1 MAVDVIPEHFM
12 SSGTQA
18 NKNDAEATAGGVAGV
33 TTIYASMNRAG
44 SAAADFAVPRLPAGQ
59 VKDEELIS
67 RESSVSTAAL
77 SRLGPIAEYK
87 DYKNRSEEY
96 G

>member
-18 NKNDAEATAGGVAGV
+18 NENDAKATAGGVAGV

-59 VKDEELIS
+59 DKDEELIS
-67 RESSVSTAAL
+67 ESSVSTAAL
-77 SRLGPIAEYK
+77 SPLGPIAEYK